1 MLFERFTRKAVD
13 SAKDILKD
21 ESQKMLPTW
30 FGIAGALLMVGIL
43 VGDKPKEPVTIVN
56 VYIKEI
62 QL

>member
-1 MLFERFTRKAVD
+1 MLERFTRKAVD

-30 FGIAGALLMVGIL
+30 FGIAGVLLMVGIL

>member
-1 MLFERFTRKAVD
+1 MLERFTRKAVD
-13 SAKDILKD
+13 SAKNILKD

-30 FGIAGALLMVGIL
+30 FGIAGALLTVGIL
-43 VGDKPKEPVTIVN
+43 VGDKPKEPVTVVN

>member
-1 MLFERFTRKAVD
+1 MLERFTRKAVD

-30 FGIAGALLMVGIL
+30 FGIAGALLMIGIL

-56 VYIKEI
+56 IYIKEI

>member
-1 MLFERFTRKAVD
+1 MFERFTRKAVD

-21 ESQKMLPTW
+21 ESQKMFPTW

-56 VYIKEI
+56 VYIKEV

>member
-1 MLFERFTRKAVD
+1 MLERFTRKAVD

-30 FGIAGALLMVGIL
+30 FRIAGALLMIGIL
-43 VGDKPKEPVTIVN
+43 VGDKPKDAVTIVN

>member
-1 MLFERFTRKAVD
+1 MLERFTRKAVD

-21 ESQKMLPTW
+21 ESRKMLPTW

-43 VGDKPKEPVTIVN
+43 VGDKPKEPVTVVN

>member
-1 MLFERFTRKAVD
+1 MFERFTRKAMD

-30 FGIAGALLMVGIL
+30 FGIAGALLVIGIL
-43 VGDKPKEPVTIVN
+43 VGDKPKEPVSVVN
-56 VYIKEI
+56 IYIKEI

>member
-1 MLFERFTRKAVD
+1 MLERFTRKAVD
-13 SAKDILKD
+13 SAKNILKD

>member
-1 MLFERFTRKAVD
+1 MLERFTRKAVD

-30 FGIAGALLMVGIL
+30 FRIAGALLMVGIL